1 MAEDKTRH
9 QEKWAKAVVGLAT
22 KVWKGGLLLAW
33 FLSMTEGLSWW
44 TRINQGKCVEWL
56 FLARFGSNSV
66 FLVIE
71 WHRQP
76 AGHPPVKACH
86 HLLKFLFLYFY
97 PLYVYPLHSRRGKK
111 LAERLGNLRRRI
123 WTQRIKWSVCWR
135 SKKHRARK
143 TKICGKAT
151 PWLGRVSKQS
161 GRQSHRGSR
170 HLRRVCEW

>member
-9 QEKWAKAVVGLAT
+9 QEKWAKAVLGLAT

-44 TRINQGKCVEWL
+44 TRINQGECVDWL
-56 FLARFGSNSV
+56 FLARFGSNIL

-76 AGHPPVKACH
+76 ADI
-86 HLLKFLFLYFY
+86 
-97 PLYVYPLHSRRGKK
+97 
-111 LAERLGNLRRRI
+111 RLWRLVI
-123 WTQRIKWSVCWR
+123 ISSSFSVCIFILFMFTLFTRDVAKGWRKDWATWGGEAEPRGSNGLCRR
-135 SKKHRARK
+135 SKEDRAKK

-151 PWLGRVSKQS
+151 PWLGRASKPS
-161 GRQSHRGSR
+161 GR
-170 HLRRVCEW
+170 